1 MNELA
6 CLKAVIDA
14 DPIRYLDLTQPLARG
29 TGQVVDADAQGAL
42 VRVALAGG
50 GDHYTL
56 SAQTEQRAAE
66 LIALLPEDPGYVTW
80 HEELCWPLLQ
90 KRFGYPGC
98 NFCWQTAYM
107 SASPIPVPEHSFTL
121 RALDESF
128 YPAVRAQYTLI
139 GDDDLMKT
147 LQRHDVIGAFNGDT
161 LAGFMGWHDD
171 GTLGLLEV
179 YPAYRRRGLASLLE
193 AHIVNLDLS
202 RGFIPYA
209 QIFEDNLPSLA
220 LQTSLGCQRS
230 RGPVYWP
237 KS

>member
-1 MNELA
+1 MSELA
-6 CLKAVIDA
+6 CLRQVIEA
-14 DPIRYLDLTQPLARG
+14 DPVRYLDLTQPLARG
-29 TGQVVDADAQGAL
+29 TGSVVDADGQGAL
-42 VRVALAGG
+42 VRVTLAGG

-56 SAQTEQRAAE
+56 CAQNERRAAE

-80 HEELCWPLLQ
+80 HEEVCWPLLQ
-90 KRFGYPGC
+90 ARFGYLDY
-98 NFCWQTAYM
+98 NLCWQVAYLGREM
-107 SASPIPVPEHSFTL
+107 LPLPDRFFTL

-139 GDDDLMKT
+139 GDDDLLEA
-147 LQRHDVIGAFNGDT
+147 LQRHDVIGAFDGET

-179 YPAYRRRGLASLLE
+179 YPAYRRQGLATLLE
-193 AHIVNLDLS
+193 KHIINLELS

-230 RGPVYWP
+230 KGPVYWP

>member
-6 CLKAVIDA
+6 CLRQVIEA
-14 DPIRYLDLTQPLARG
+14 DPVRYLDMSQPLARG
-29 TGQVVDADAQGAL
+29 TGSVVDADAQGAL
-42 VRVALAGG
+42 VRVKLAGG
-50 GDHYTL
+50 DNYTL
-56 SAQTEQRAAE
+56 CAQTERRAAE

-80 HEELCWPLLQ
+80 HEEVCWPLLQ
-90 KRFGYPGC
+90 ERFGYPDR
-98 NFCWQTAYM
+98 NFCWQVAYTK
-107 SASPIPVPEHSFTL
+107 PEPFPMPAHPFVF

-139 GDDDLMKT
+139 GDNDLRET
-147 LQRHDVIGAFNGDT
+147 LQRHEVIGAFDGDT
-161 LAGFMGWHDD
+161 LAGFMGWHND

-179 YPAYRRRGLASLLE
+179 YPAYRRRGLATLLE
-193 AHIVNLDLS
+193 KHIINLELS
-202 RGFIPYA
+202 RGFVPYA

-230 RGPVYWP
+230 KGPVYWP

>member
-6 CLKAVIDA
+6 CLKAVIDT

-128 YPAVRAQYTLI
+128 YPAVRAQYLSLI
-139 GDDDLMKT
+139 
-147 LQRHDVIGAFNGDT
+147 
-161 LAGFMGWHDD
+161 
-171 GTLGLLEV
+171 
-179 YPAYRRRGLASLLE
+179 
-193 AHIVNLDLS
+193 HI
-202 RGFIPYA
+202 
-209 QIFEDNLPSLA
+209 
-220 LQTSLGCQRS
+220 
-230 RGPVYWP
+230 
-237 KS
+237 